1 MGCLDANAVQQLMSG
16 AMAPAQRDEV
26 NGHLDGC
33 SDCRQL
39 VALVARGLAATDP
52 VGLGATLPSEA
63 AGDPPPSATGILAAG
78 TQVGRYLVTD
88 MIGAGGMGVVYAADD
103 PELDRRVAIKV
114 LRRDLR
120 AAFGEARLLREA
132 QAMARLSHPNVVAV
146 HDVGSHDGQVFVAM
160 ELVDGQTL
168 RGWLRARP
176 RSSARSSRRSPPPA
190 AAWPPPTPPASSTAT
205 SSPTTSWS
213 ADDGRVR
220 VTDFGLARAADAR
233 ADAGGGAR
241 DDAIAIDRPLTVTGA
256 VIGTP
261 AYMAPEQ
268 LVGGHVDARTDQF
281 SFCVALYEALYGE
294 RPFAGKNLAE
304 LEAEVAAGRVRPPP
318 ARTRSRVPAS
328 LRAIV
333 LRGLSV
339 RPGDRFSTM
348 DDLVAALG
356 RDRTRVPRTV
366 AWLALALAAIAG
378 VGLFADWIVRDR
390 ALATTRI
397 SFRAASDQLGRSA
410 ALRYQVFVAM
420 ADQSYVVDLMR
431 SVTGNRD
438 QADFGLGPAEGDQ
451 ATLTH
456 LHELL
461 ADASFISWAK
471 EISRGVIAVADYK
484 GRLLYTSAAP
494 RTWGKDV
501 FVLPAARRAFERG
514 DAAMAARGGDP
525 VLVDSGLFGDT
536 PREGVWVVYAHAL
549 EFNDVPR
556 GLFMQAVEGE
566 RLLSDVSVGEGIRL
580 GLVAPDGAMAGPVP
594 PAVARAGLAAGTDD
608 DLVTVGGDTWLVESR
623 PLAGLSDQA
632 EIARMVLARPIDVGL
647 AGLFAGARAVLGILT
662 AGLLALALA
671 GALIARRAGALRT

>member
-1 MGCLDANAVQQLMSG
+1 MTHLDADAVQQLLSG
-16 AMAPAQRDEV
+16 AMPDARRAEV
-26 NGHLDGC
+26 TAHLDGC
-33 SDCRQL
+33 AACRQL
-39 VALVARGLAATDP
+39 VAQLAPGLAVTVQVDAVATVDSP
-52 VGLGATLPSEA
+52 ADGHRPSPTEL
-63 AGDPPPSATGILAAG
+63 LAVG
-78 TQVGRYLVTD
+78 TQVGRYVVTG

-103 PELDRRVAIKV
+103 PELDRKVAIKL

-120 AAFGEARLLREA
+120 AAYGEARLQREA
-132 QAMARLSHPNVVAV
+132 QAMARISHHNVIAV
-146 HDVGSHDGQVFVAM
+146 HDVGAHDDQIFVAM
-160 ELVDGQTL
+160 DLVDGQSL
-168 RGWLRARP
+168 RAWLRARP
-176 RSSARSSRRSPPPA
+176 RSVGEVVSSFA
-190 AAWPPPTPPASSTAT
+190 AAGRGLAAAHAAGLVHRDFKPDNVLVG
-205 SSPTTSWS
+205 
-213 ADDGRVR
+213 DDGRVR
-220 VTDFGLARAADAR
+220 VTDFGLARVEDAR
-233 ADAGGGAR
+233 PDPGDDGR
-241 DDAIAIDRPLTVTGA
+241 DDAIAIDQPLTVSGA

-268 LVGGHVDARTDQF
+268 LAGGHVDARSDQF

-294 RPFAGKNLAE
+294 RPFAGANLAE

-318 ARTRSRVPAS
+318 ARTRARVPSS
-328 LRAIV
+328 LRAIL

-366 AWLALALAAIAG
+366 AWAALALAAIAG

-397 SFRAASDQLGRSA
+397 SFHAASDQLGRSA
-410 ALRYQVFVAM
+410 ALRYQAFVAM

-438 QADFGLGPAEGDQ
+438 QADFGLGPASDDQ
-451 ATLTH
+451 ATLGH

-461 ADASFISWAK
+461 VDASFITWAK
-471 EISRGVIAVADYK
+471 EISRGVVAVADYK

-494 RTWGKDV
+494 HAWGTDV
-501 FVLPAARRAFERG
+501 FAMPAARRAFERG

-525 VLVDSGLFGDT
+525 VLVDSGLFGPG

-549 EFNDVPR
+549 EFNGVPR

-566 RLLSDVSVGEGIRL
+566 RLLSDVSVGEGILL

-608 DLVTVGGDTWLVESR
+608 DLVTVDGETWLVESR
-623 PLAGLSDQA
+623 PLAGLSDHT

-647 AGLFAGARAVLGILT
+647 AGLFAGASTVLGILT
-662 AGLLALALA
+662 AALLAAALA
-671 GALIARRAGALRT
+671 GALIARQASALRT